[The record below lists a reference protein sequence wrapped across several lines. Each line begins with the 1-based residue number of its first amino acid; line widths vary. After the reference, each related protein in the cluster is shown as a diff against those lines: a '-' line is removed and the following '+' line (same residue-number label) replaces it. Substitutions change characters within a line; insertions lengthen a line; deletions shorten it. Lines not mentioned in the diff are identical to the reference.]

1 MGALILLLLV
11 TTRKLHNDAVDKAQT
26 AELQRAADK
35 ASQAESP
42 YRHWA
47 AQPLPPDD
55 PAFLT
60 EAAEFVVTVRS
71 PSPHLLPPPPPPV
84 PDRDL
89 EREALRQEW
98 EDKLA
103 DLQLQWEQLQQRV
116 AANQR
121 LVHDY
126 RSREAE
132 IAAEHQD
139 LTTALAKKL
148 DGKTEQEKALLV
160 MQQNQKSVL
169 QKITETQA
177 ELDRLREENAAARD
191 KFQLVPYAGSSP
203 THRRPIVIE
212 CQVDRLVFA
221 SEEVSLRASDLS
233 GFASDYNP
241 VKAGAVALIQYWESQ
256 RNAASSMAARPPE
269 PYILF
274 VIRPG
279 GTISYYVARRMLG
292 PALDAMRVE
301 SGYEL
306 VLDSQEMVWPVTD
319 PEARVACQSAVDAV
333 LAERDRVL
341 AKQPGGK
348 MALPEELQFADAQ
361 GHFVLDEV
369 SRLKNPQKKTFVG
382 GQRLTR
388 VERSRNGFSGFAPQ
402 GDLPT
407 GPEGFVG
414 PQLSDLNRSDPPGD
428 RPPQGQRSAG
438 SPSSTRMGTP
448 APNRPF
454 PTEPPPRAT
463 VAEESDLSTPHR
475 DRQPGWKQVE
485 SKGAGSRHVA
495 SGSEPSRRPSEP
507 LLSQGAGTTS
517 EIVPSTE
524 EQRSS
529 IRGTEYQPGSTASGP
544 RAGGSPQEARQ
555 RTADAIAQVIAAQL
569 PPPFEIPSQ
578 KTVAAER
585 FIIVTID
592 ADYVYVGTQSKTGF
606 ETSDSPEA
614 LLREFSEQL
623 INIRKKWGRPPIG
636 FHWQP
641 AIRFRVK
648 PGGNQYYALMLS
660 ACEQWEVRSSLE
672 YVFD

>member
-11 TTRKLHNDAVDKAQT
+11 TTRKLHNDAVDKAQA

-35 ASQAESP
+35 ATQAESP

-71 PSPHLLPPPPPPV
+71 PSPHLLPPPPV
-84 PDRDL
+84 PDRSH

-98 EDKLA
+98 EDKLTE
-103 DLQLQWEQLQQRV
+103 LQQQWEQLQQRV
-116 AANQR
+116 AANQQM
-121 LVHDY
+121 VHDY
-126 RSREAE
+126 QSREAE
-132 IAAEHQD
+132 IAAEHQN
-139 LTTALAKKL
+139 LTTALTKQL
-148 DGKTEQEKALLV
+148 DGKTEKEKALLV
-160 MQQNQKSVL
+160 MQQDQKSVL
-169 QKITETQA
+169 QKMTETQA
-177 ELDRLREENAAARD
+177 ELDRLREQKATARD
-191 KFQLVPYAGSSP
+191 KFQLVPYAGTSP

-221 SEEVSLRASDLS
+221 SEEVSLRASDIS
-233 GFASDYNP
+233 GFTSDYNP

-269 PYILF
+269 PYVLF

-292 PALDAMRVE
+292 PALDALQVE

-319 PEARVACQSAVDAV
+319 PEARIACQSAVDTV
-333 LAERDRVL
+333 LAERDRIL

-348 MALPEELQFADAQ
+348 ITLPGELQFADAQ

-369 SRLKNPQKKTFVG
+369 SRLKNPEKKTFVG

-388 VERSRNGFSGFAPQ
+388 VERPRNGFSGFAPQ
-402 GDLPT
+402 GELPT

-414 PQLSDLNRSDPPGD
+414 PQLSDLKRGGSSGD
-428 RPPQGQRSAG
+428 RTSPGQRAAG
-438 SPSSTRMGTP
+438 SQSPARMGTP

-454 PTEPPPRAT
+454 PTEPPPRAA
-463 VAEESDLSTPHR
+463 VAGESDPSTPHR

-485 SKGAGSRHVA
+485 SKEAEASRYA
-495 SGSEPSRRPSEP
+495 TSGSEPSRRPGEP
-507 LLSQGAGTTS
+507 LLSPGAGVAS
-517 EIVPSTE
+517 EITPFTE
-524 EQRSS
+524 GQRSS
-529 IRGTEYQPGSTASGP
+529 TRDIERQPGGTASGQG
-544 RAGGSPQEARQ
+544 AGGSPQGASQ
-555 RTADAIAQVIAAQL
+555 GAADTTAQVIAARL
-569 PPPFEIPSQ
+569 PPPFELPTQ

-585 FIIVTID
+585 FVIVTVD
-592 ADYVYVGTQSKTGF
+592 ADRVYVGTQSKTGF
-606 ETSDSPEA
+606 ETSDSPEI

-623 INIRKKWGRPPIG
+623 IDIRKKWGRPPVG